1 MMLCGKLSGDL
12 RHFFYEPPLY
22 SHAYAIRRPPQRGRA
37 PTLKSRPVAPADVCS
52 GTRYRSASTA
62 GRRTPA
68 YTPFGLRYVFAA
80 SEKAPTTRRG
90 GWWEWE
96 VGEATRPTK

>member
-1 MMLCGKLSGDL
+1 MMLCGKLSGDP
-12 RHFFYEPPLY
+12 RHCFYEPPLY

-37 PTLKSRPVAPADVCS
+37 PTLKGRPVAPADVCS

-68 YTPFGLRYVFAA
+68 YTPFGRRYVFAA
-80 SEKAPTTRRG
+80 SEKGTDDPPW
-90 GWWEWE
+90 WWEWE
-96 VGEATRPTK
+96 VGEATRPTN